1 MTLVTHNWMII
12 QKLNHLQLI
21 VVFMWVLMTVV
32 NRLTCTQWWV
42 LSCLYFDQLL
52 KSTFSSFSDWVGIL
66 TYLDDDPCTLLAGKY
81 QILEG
86 KLPNTYALANVESH
100 EGPQALRIRMHLEKE
115 VGQEGEKISKAAG
128 QVLTSLASSAK
139 AAWWILKVNNNSF
152 SKCFCGVCGLKET

>member
-32 NRLTCTQWWV
+32 NRLTCTQWWA

-52 KSTFSSFSDWVGIL
+52 KSTFSSFNDWVGIL
-66 TYLDDDPCTLLAGKY
+66 TYLDDDPWTLLAGKY

-139 AAWWILKVNNNSF
+139 AAWWILKVNNNLF
-152 SKCFCGVCGLKET
+152 SKCFVV